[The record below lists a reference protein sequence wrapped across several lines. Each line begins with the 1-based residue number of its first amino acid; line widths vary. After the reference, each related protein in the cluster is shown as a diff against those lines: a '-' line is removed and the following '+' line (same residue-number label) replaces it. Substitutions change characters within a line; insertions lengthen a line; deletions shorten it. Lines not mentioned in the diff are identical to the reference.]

1 MHIAQAMEAMGLE
14 PDSPFEASVAR
25 IVTVFLG
32 ESLFTMRVPSFRFW
46 SSIFSIYWLS
56 LSLGMLIVDSSEDKE
71 GMLEIELIMFS
82 IEDSRFCRK
91 SSFFIVS
98 CIKDL
103 CSWRILSSCF
113 SKHVNCQLLLGGGIF
128 CEESMLCQTV

>member
-1 MHIAQAMEAMGLE
+1 MEAMGLE

-25 IVTVFLG
+25 IVTVFVG
-32 ESLFTMRVPSFRFW
+32 ESLFTIRVPSFRFW
-46 SSIFSIYWLS
+46 SSIFFIYWLS

-71 GMLEIELIMFS
+71 GVLDIELIMFS

-91 SSFFIVS
+91 ISFFIVS

-103 CSWRILSSCF
+103 CSRRILSSCF
-113 SKHVNCQLLLGGGIF
+113 SKQVNCQLLLGRGIL
-128 CEESMLCQTV
+128 CDESMLCQTV